1 MNQRLQDAIAVTPE
15 VPDRYARRGVLG
27 VGGIGIVELA
37 YDRHLGREIAIKRL
51 KPTLSREDSLGR
63 DATRR
68 FLKEARL
75 GALLEHPNIV
85 PVYELGRRA
94 DGGLYY
100 TMKRIRGRTLAEAL
114 EGADLA
120 ERLAFLPHVIA
131 VCNAMAYAHEHGVI
145 HRDLKPDNVMVDAH
159 GEALVVDWGLACE
172 RGADDVQSRAL
183 AQELE
188 ALRKASGTQT
198 VTGAPIGTPA
208 YMPPEQARGELK
220 AIDERSDV
228 YTLGAILYE
237 LLTGEPPFTGQSALH
252 ILRRVLDA
260 EPVEQPDAL
269 EPEAPPELAAV
280 ALRALAKD
288 PIDRYPD
295 AAALAADLVAFQ
307 TGARVAAHAYGRG
320 ALAWRWLKTHR
331 LGVGVAC
338 LLIVAAGLT
347 WWTRGVSDARNQ
359 VEASAV
365 EAAAHV
371 ERADAIIEDARQ
383 GRVRP
388 ERRDVWAFRLA
399 SMPSAAVGR
408 RLIEALGD
416 PAPQVRV
423 VAARALAAQDGAG
436 DPRAVDALLAHL
448 EREEILEVQIAI
460 IQTLGVL
467 GDRRAEPAIRKARR
481 AAGLD
486 SQLWRA
492 TVTAH
497 QLMPDTANA
506 ESLEARGQYAAAL
519 QAYDAAVQAKPT
531 VASLAGRARMA
542 WRLGRLTPALADVNA
557 AAALAPPDRQLLV
570 SRAQLHYELEAWDDA
585 LRDLNALID
594 AGDTSAELLRLRAWT
609 YLATGDTQAALDD
622 IQTAT
627 LAAPDDGAT
636 HLGRGRL
643 LLMLGSHRA
652 AQLAVSKA
660 IALTGETPAAL
671 RLRARTHWRRGAR
684 APAIADLE
692 RVLTEN
698 PNDSAALTQLA
709 TYQRLKGDANAAAR
723 LLTQALRRTPGAP
736 TLLLARATL
745 HAARGDLRAAL
756 ADLDAAKARA
766 LTADLVGLYA
776 LAVAAEFE
784 SGEALAARVAALSTK
799 ADSPWV
805 RDLVRVLRGE
815 IEPDALT
822 GRTRHVRARAC
833 EAALVQATRA
843 RLLGDRIAADDLLSA
858 AVRLPDPDDVPC
870 ALVRAL
876 DRR

>member
-114 EGADLA
+114 QGADLD

-145 HRDLKPDNVMVDAH
+145 HRDLKPDNLMVDAH

-208 YMPPEQARGELK
+208 YMPPEQARGELQ

-252 ILRRVLDA
+252 ILRRVLDS
-260 EPVEQPDAL
+260 EPVEQPEAL

-288 PIDRYPD
+288 PTDRYPD
-295 AAALAADLVAFQ
+295 AAALSADLVAFQ

-338 LLIVAAGLT
+338 LLVVAAGVT
-347 WWTRGVSDARNQ
+347 WWTRGLADARDQ

-365 EAAAHV
+365 QAAEHV
-371 ERADAIIEDARQ
+371 ERANAILADARQ
-383 GRVRP
+383 GPARP

-399 SMPSAAVGR
+399 SLPSEAVGQ
-408 RLIEALGD
+408 RLIDALGD
-416 PAPQVRV
+416 QAPQVRA

-436 DPRAVDALLAHL
+436 DARAVDALLARL
-448 EREEILEVQIAI
+448 DGEADLAVQIAI

-481 AAGLD
+481 AAGID

-492 TVTAH
+492 TATAH
-497 QLMPDTANA
+497 RLMPDSTDAD
-506 ESLEARGQYAAAL
+506 SLEARGQYDAAFA
-519 QAYDAAVQAKPT
+519 AYDAAAKAKPT
-531 VASLAGRARMA
+531 VAALAGRARMG
-542 WRLGRLTPALADVNA
+542 WRLGRMKAALADLNA
-557 AAALAPPDRQLLV
+557 AAALAPADRTLRL
-570 SRAQLHYELEAWDDA
+570 SRARLQSEAEAWDDA

-594 AGDTSAELLRLRAWT
+594 AGDTSPEPMRLRAWT

-622 IQTAT
+622 MQTAT
-627 LAAPDDGAT
+627 LAAPAAGAT
-636 HLGRGRL
+636 HLDRARM
-643 LLMLGSHRA
+643 LLMLKSPRA
-652 AQLAVSKA
+652 AQLAISRA
-660 IALTGETPAAL
+660 IALTGETPEAL
-671 RLRARTHWRRGAR
+671 RLRARVHWRRGAR

-692 RVLTEN
+692 RVLVQA
-698 PNDSAALTQLA
+698 PNDVAAIAQLA
-709 TYQRLKGDANAAAR
+709 TYRRLTGQANVAAR
-723 LLTQALRRTPGAP
+723 VLGRALRHAPNDP
-736 TLLLARATL
+736 TLRQARAVL
-745 HAARGDLRAAL
+745 RAARGDLRTAL
-756 ADLDAAKARA
+756 TDLDAAAAQSPAPQRA
-766 LTADLVGLYA
+766 ALYA

-784 SGEALAARVAALSTK
+784 PAPALAARVAALPST
-799 ADSPWV
+799 AESPWTL
-805 RDLVRVLRGE
+805 DLIRVLGGKA
-815 IEPDALT
+815 EPDVLA

-833 EAALVQATRA
+833 EAALVRATRA
-843 RLLGDRIAADDLLSA
+843 RLLGDRIAADDLLAA